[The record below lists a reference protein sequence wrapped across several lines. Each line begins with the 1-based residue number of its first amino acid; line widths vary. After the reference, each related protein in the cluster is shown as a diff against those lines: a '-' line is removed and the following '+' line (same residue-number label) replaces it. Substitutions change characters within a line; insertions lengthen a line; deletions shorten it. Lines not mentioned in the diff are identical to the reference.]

1 MRTTHTI
8 CSCHDAEN
16 DISKI
21 KDISSI
27 DSLCEIFNSCNTST
41 DIVLHEFV
49 DYWDR
54 VIEDWFYDV
63 IDADQEH
70 VFDLSYEGKYKF
82 QKDYMPEPY
91 WGNPQK
97 CSIVIIDYNPA
108 GGDDQNSFTWR
119 EFANS
124 NKTRMV
130 SYVKQHKYSK
140 LALAFPILEKDDKKC
155 PDFLRKYG
163 GRKWWL
169 SKKEWLDRLVSFG
182 TSQKTDCNDNNKK
195 PFAIELCGWHS
206 AKWNS
211 DFSQKILDNKHLHLT
226 ITVAQHFI
234 LPMLAAI
241 KKSDSHFGVC
251 VGKKFGNIF
260 SCFGKDVTCDISLM
274 IKCKYDNNNGLK
286 PNNKERFYRVY
297 KICDEYIINTWSIGS
312 NRHPSEDFKYFEKE
326 LIEAIESIR
335 KASKTNP

>member
-169 SKKEWLDRLVSFG
+169 TKKEWIDRFVSIG
-182 TSQKTDCNDNNKK
+182 SAQNNNCSKNNENKK

-206 AKWNS
+206 AKWSSN
-211 DFSQKILDNKHLHLT
+211 FNQILQNNKALYKSV
-226 ITVAQHFI
+226 IIHFL

-241 KKSDSHFGVC
+241 KKSDLHLGVC
-251 VGKKFGNIF
+251 VGKRFGDIF
-260 SCFGKDVTCDISLM
+260 SRIGNDVTCNIPLKT
-274 IKCKYDNNNGLK
+274 KCKYVKDDGLK
-286 PNNKERFYRVY
+286 PNSKERYYRVY
-297 KICDEYIINTWSIGS
+297 QICNEFIINTWSIGS
-312 NRHPSEDFKYFEKE
+312 NKHPSDEYKQFEKD
-326 LIEAIESIR
+326 LIEAINSMR
-335 KASKTNP
+335 KTIP